1 MYPADCPELSA
12 AQNPYLEAAQ
22 RLDAIGFVRWGEGR
36 AMAEVS
42 VQARQLLGY
51 RVDGD
56 LTLGDCLARV
66 QRRSVPRLRAA
77 WGDAIE
83 MRRPSFEHELPVVV
97 DGLCRTVK
105 LAAMLRFGADGGLAD
120 CLVAFRDA
128 TAGRQLAE
136 ALDESQ
142 KKLDEAQEIAH
153 VGHWEIDLHRRSAQ
167 CSREAMRIYGVPAGW
182 EPSIERLVEVVPVD
196 QRAGL
201 VVVFE
206 QAIKARRS
214 NFDYDFSFVDAAGA
228 TREIHGRVRVAYGP
242 SGDPARLMGTI
253 QDVSELTGYRRR
265 LHSLANFDPLTDL
278 PNRALMLERMR
289 EVLAKAAW
297 QKHECGALMLDLD
310 RFKDVNESM
319 GHAAGDQLLKQAAA
333 RLSQALRHYDTV
345 ARMGG
350 DEFAILLPEVRRADD
365 LAGIASKV
373 LQAFSAPFAIGGR
386 EVFVTASLGAALYPQ
401 DAQGAEE
408 LLQYADAALYSAKAK
423 GRNNVQFYS
432 PQLTA
437 QASGRLTLET
447 ELRRGVERGELEL
460 FYQPKID
467 LVSRRIVGAEALMRW
482 RHPQR
487 GLVAPYTFIPMAE
500 DTGLIVRMGA
510 WALHD
515 ACRCAARWNA
525 GGTNAP
531 TPIAVNLSARQF
543 TDGDIVGIVRS
554 ALAATGCQPQWLELE
569 ITESLLLD
577 GRDDIRESLDA
588 LAALGLTIA
597 IDDFGT
603 GYSAL
608 SYLTRFP
615 VQTLKIDRSFVIDLP
630 GKRSSTELTRAIV
643 SLGKSL
649 QMKLVAE
656 GVETNEQADYLQH
669 IGCEQ
674 AQGYLF
680 SKPVEAHAFEAL
692 LDPAARVRR
701 AAAPVSGAAGE

>member
-1 MYPADCPELSA
+1 MHPADCPELAA
-12 AQNPYLEAAQ
+12 AQNPYLQAVQ
-22 RLDAIGFVRWGEGR
+22 RLDRIGFLRWGAGR
-36 AMAEVS
+36 RMAEVS
-42 VQARQLLGY
+42 PEARRLLGLP
-51 RVDGD
+51 VEGD

-66 QRRSVPRLRAA
+66 QRRSVPPLRDA
-77 WGDAIE
+77 WGEAIE
-83 MRRPSFEHELPVVV
+83 TRRPDFEHALQVVV
-97 DGLCRTVK
+97 DGRRRSLK
-105 LAAMLRFGADGGLAD
+105 LAATLRFGPDGELAD
-120 CLVAFRDA
+120 CLVAFRD
-128 TAGRQLAE
+128 TTLGRRLAE
-136 ALDESQ
+136 ALGDSR

-153 VGHWEIDLHRRSAQ
+153 IGHWEVDLYRHKAT
-167 CSREAMRIYGVPAGW
+167 CSREAMRICGAPADWKPSARGLLDLVPA
-182 EPSIERLVEVVPVD
+182 D
-196 QRAGL
+196 QRPDLLAG
-201 VVVFE
+201 FS
-206 QAIKARRS
+206 QALAARRS
-214 NFDYDFSFVDAAGA
+214 HFDYDFSLVDAEGQ
-228 TREIHGRVRVAYGP
+228 TREIHGRVRVAYGS
-242 SGDPARLMGTI
+242 SGEPARLTGTI
-253 QDVSELTGYRRR
+253 QDVSELTGYRRQ
-265 LHSLANFDPLTDL
+265 LHSLANFDPLTTL
-278 PNRALMLERMR
+278 PNRVLMLERMR
-289 EVLAKAAW
+289 EALAKAAW
-297 QKHECGALMLDLD
+297 QKQECAALMLDLD

-365 LAGIASKV
+365 LTGIASKV

-386 EVFVTASLGAALYPQ
+386 ELFVTASLGAALYPQ
-401 DAQGAEE
+401 DAQAAEE

-437 QASGRLTLET
+437 QASGRLTLES

-467 LVSRRIVGAEALMRW
+467 LASRCVVGAEALMRW
-482 RHPQR
+482 RHPER
-487 GLVAPYTFIPMAE
+487 GLVAPFTFIPMAE
-500 DTGLIVRMGA
+500 ETGLIVRMGA

-515 ACRCAARWNA
+515 ACRRAVRWNA
-525 GGTNAP
+525 GRDGAP
-531 TPIAVNLSARQF
+531 IPIAVNLSARQF
-543 TDGDIVGIVRS
+543 IDGDVVGTVRA
-554 ALAATGCQPQWLELE
+554 ALAGTGCRPQWLELE

-577 GRDDIRESLDA
+577 GRDDIRASLDA
-588 LAALGLTIA
+588 LAGLGLVIA

-615 VQTLKIDRSFVIDLP
+615 VHTLKIDRSFVIDLP
-630 GKRSSTELTRAIV
+630 TKRSSTELTRAIV

-656 GVETNEQADYLQH
+656 GVETSEQADYLQH

-680 SKPVEAHAFEAL
+680 GKPVEANAFEAL
-692 LDPAARVRR
+692 LDPAA
-701 AAAPVSGAAGE
+701 GE